1 MRQYPSVRSAAADE
15 RSIVAGALNGRLAD
29 AFAKLA
35 VLHAKNDFAF
45 ALLLGDVFAV
55 STPSGDD
62 DAARAVDAL
71 LRGEISVPLPTY
83 FALGRAA
90 LPAAVAARVER
101 HGGEVCENLFF
112 LGKKGSIK
120 TSNGVRIV
128 AVGGSR
134 DPIPSTTAATTAT
147 TTTTTTTT
155 ATDAAFCTAAE
166 VHALKAVEAADV
178 LLSTEWPAGIECG
191 ASTVPAARPR
201 GGSGPIAELAH
212 LLRPRYHFVPGG
224 DVFWERE
231 PYRNAPRGS
240 GSGDDG
246 AAGPLSRF
254 YALGDWGNAAKQ
266 KALFAFSLDV
276 SQPPA
281 TAAALV
287 TASPYRRSD
296 PAAVAAQGSKRSASS
311 SFFWGDHTSS
321 HDRQRHGQHQHGK
334 KRARGPGPPRP
345 PPGPE
350 SCFFCLSYPQLE
362 KHLIVS
368 IGTESYL
375 ATAKGPLTVAA
386 TNPPGLPFSAHI
398 LIVPLA
404 HSPTLAL
411 VEDAATRRAVY
422 AEMHRYRRAVERML
436 AARAACAAVT
446 FEVRR
451 RRGVHVHW
459 QLVPLPVALLPAAHA
474 AFDAAAQQTLER
486 GFEDG
491 PLVSPS
497 QSPPPSE
504 AREAEPEAGEEG
516 DVAGDGDGDAF
527 TYWTSGAHRGR
538 VLRLAEGEFFDLQFG
553 RRVLA
558 SALGGGAAG
567 RLNWREC
574 VLGMEEE
581 TRDAAAFKAAFR
593 EWDFS
598 LDE

>member
-1 MRQYPSVRSAAADE
+1 MVGALHGQLAAA
-15 RSIVAGALNGRLAD
+15 
-29 AFAKLA
+29 FTKLA
-35 VLHAKNDFAF
+35 ALHAKNDFAF
-45 ALLLGDVFAV
+45 ALLLGDVFAAPV
-55 STPSGDD
+55 PSDSAPSDGDD
-62 DAARAVDAL
+62 DAARVVDAL
-71 LRGEISVPLPTY
+71 LRGETRVPLPTY

-90 LPAAVAARVER
+90 LPPAVAARVER

-112 LGKKGSIK
+112 LGKKGSIR
-120 TSNGVRIV
+120 TSDGVRIV
-128 AVGGSR
+128 AVGGGR
-134 DPIPSTTAATTAT
+134 DRGPSAATATADT
-147 TTTTTTTT
+147 ASAAATGATAS
-155 ATDAAFCTAAE
+155 ATDASPAAANAAAFCTAAE
-166 VHALKAVEAADV
+166 VHALKGVEAADI
-178 LLSTEWPAGIECG
+178 LLSTEWPAGIERG
-191 ASTVPAARPR
+191 SSSAPAARPR
-201 GGSGPIAELAH
+201 GGSGPVAELARH
-212 LLRPRYHFVPGG
+212 LRPRYHFVSGG
-224 DVFWERE
+224 GVFWERE
-231 PYRNAPRGS
+231 PYRNEPRGS
-240 GSGDDG
+240 DGSD

-281 TAAALV
+281 AAAALV
-287 TASPYRRSD
+287 TASPYHHHDAR
-296 PAAVAAQGSKRSASS
+296 GSKRDASS

-321 HDRQRHGQHQHGK
+321 RGQQHHSQHGK

-375 ATAKGPLTVAA
+375 ATAKGPLTAAA

-398 LIVPLA
+398 LIVPFA

-411 VEDAATRRAVY
+411 VDDAATRRATR
-422 AEMHRYRRAVERML
+422 AEMHRYRHAVGRML
-436 AARAACAAVT
+436 DARAACAAVT

-451 RRGVHVHW
+451 RRGVHAHW
-459 QLVPLPVALLPAAHA
+459 QLAPLPAALLPAAHA
-474 AFDAAAQQTLER
+474 AFDAAAQQALGR

-491 PLVSPS
+491 PPEAPS
-497 QSPPPSE
+497 QPPSE
-504 AREAEPEAGEEG
+504 AGEAEAEAEAEEG
-516 DVAGDGDGDAF
+516 EGGDEEGDAF
-527 TYWTSGAHRGR
+527 TYWASGAPRGR
-538 VLRLAEGEFFDLQFG
+538 VLRLAEDEFFDLQFG

-558 SALGGGAAG
+558 GVLGDGAAG

-574 VLGMEEE
+574 VLGVDEE

>member
-1 MRQYPSVRSAAADE
+1 MRPAAADE
-15 RSIVAGALNGRLAD
+15 QSIVAGALNGRLAD
-29 AFAKLA
+29 AFAKLGA
-35 VLHAKNDFAF
+35 LHAKNGFAF
-45 ALLLGDVFAV
+45 ALLLGDVFAI
-55 STPSGDD
+55 STPPDPGDD

-71 LRGEISVPLPTY
+71 LSGEINVPLPTY

-120 TSNGVRIV
+120 TSDGVRIV

-134 DPIPSTTAATTAT
+134 DRIPSTTATTAA
-147 TTTTTTTT
+147 TTTTT
-155 ATDAAFCTAAE
+155 ATDAAYCTAAE
-166 VHALKAVEAADV
+166 VHALKAVEAADI

-191 ASTVPAARPR
+191 ASTFPAARPR

-240 GSGDDG
+240 DDDNG

-296 PAAVAAQGSKRSASS
+296 PAAAAAAAQGSKRSASS

-321 HDRQRHGQHQHGK
+321 HDQQRHGQHQHGK

-350 SCFFCLSYPQLE
+350 SCFFCLSYPRLE

-398 LIVPLA
+398 LIVPFA

-411 VEDAATRRAVY
+411 VEDAATRRAAY

-451 RRGVHVHW
+451 RGGVHVHW
-459 QLVPLPVALLPAAHA
+459 QLVPLPTALLPAAHA
-474 AFDAAAQQTLER
+474 AFDAAAQQTLKR

-491 PLVSPS
+491 PPVSPS
-497 QSPPPSE
+497 QSPQPE
-504 AREAEPEAGEEG
+504 AREPEPEVGEEG
-516 DVAGDGDGDAF
+516 DVAGDGDAF
-527 TYWTSGAHRGR
+527 TYWTSGTHHGR
-538 VLRLAEGEFFDLQFG
+538 VLRLAEDEFFDLQFG

-558 SALGGGAAG
+558 SVLGGGAAE

-574 VLGMEEE
+574 VLGTGEE